1 MDLAPAVGTDVP
13 AKLPTLVIWERG
25 GPKLPTVL
33 CLWALCVSGRD
44 CGLDHPW
51 WLPHGSI
58 PWHRGLYRKVTCCQ
72 RGFHLR
78 GFTFLWVTPTEFQGS
93 PNHSLLPSRLGKGS
107 VRLAGCGDGSLQPFP

>member
-1 MDLAPAVGTDVP
+1 MDWTTHGGFHTAPFPGTGVC
-13 AKLPTLVIWERG
+13 TG
-25 GPKLPTVL
+25 
-33 CLWALCVSGRD
+33 
-44 CGLDHPW
+44 
-51 WLPHGSI
+51 
-58 PWHRGLYRKVTCCQ
+58 KVTCCQ